1 MTCIIRLFGKY
12 WYFSDDKTIQHCE
25 AIVAVMNI
33 REEQKPQELHRDQIG
48 SLFHEFILLHFT
60 LAKAEKYRTHS
71 NLLNDS
77 KNINVAYY
85 AAAVRNT
92 VGV

>member
-1 MTCIIRLFGKY
+1 MTCVIRLFGKY

-60 LAKAEKYRTHS
+60 LAKAEKYRTQS
-71 NLLNDS
+71 NLWIAKIS
-77 KNINVAYY
+77 M
-85 AAAVRNT
+85 
-92 VGV
+92 